1 MPRTAAPESCWS
13 FWSGEVFEH
22 RRSRAARVRAT
33 MSHSVSHFL
42 SDLFP
47 DLGHP
52 RYQSV
57 LETISFLIVLGMI
70 AGAFALAI
78 FLLFHA
84 L

>member
-1 MPRTAAPESCWS
+1 VARYLHIEDA
-13 FWSGEVFEH
+13 G
-22 RRSRAARVRAT
+22 AARVRAT

-57 LETISFLIVLGMI
+57 LETISFLIVLAMI
-70 AGAFALAI
+70 TGAFALAL
-78 FLLFHA
+78 FLVFHE

>member
-1 MPRTAAPESCWS
+1 
-13 FWSGEVFEH
+13 
-22 RRSRAARVRAT
+22 
-33 MSHSVSHFL
+33 MSHSVSRFL

-57 LETISFLIVLGMI
+57 LETISFLIVLAMI
-70 AGAFALAI
+70 TGAFALAL
-78 FLLFHA
+78 FLVFHE